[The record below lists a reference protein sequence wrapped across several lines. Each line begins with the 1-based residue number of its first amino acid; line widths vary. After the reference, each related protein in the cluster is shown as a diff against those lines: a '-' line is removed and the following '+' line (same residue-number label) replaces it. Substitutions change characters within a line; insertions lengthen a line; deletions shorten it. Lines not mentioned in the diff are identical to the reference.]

1 MPYHSLSDVIRCY
14 PWVQFLLTLPQFF
27 RKTSVASLLI
37 PNPKALC
44 WSTCPYR
51 LELQRC
57 TWSFWRRKLKTSSSI
72 CCLATATP
80 TLNPTCHQISNMAGK
95 SMEIPYLYLFIPIL
109 NWHLHQKIMKIIDH
123 WGCSMVIFDYQI
135 RGASWAAGAE
145 DSPPDEAHGQ
155 QHPGLF
161 EAPRCWCLGA
171 VSRERPAI
179 LVWTSR
185 IVKVLFACTLIY
197 LTVYYLYLILIY

>member
-1 MPYHSLSDVIRCY
+1 MRYHSLSDVIRCY

-44 WSTCPYR
+44 WSTCPYH

-95 SMEIPYLYLFIPIL
+95 SMEIPYLYLFISISPYSKWAFTPENHSLGMFHGHFWPDI
-109 NWHLHQKIMKIIDH
+109 
-123 WGCSMVIFDYQI
+123 S
-135 RGASWAAGAE
+135 GASWAAGGSGFTTRW
-145 DSPPDEAHGQ
+145 SPRSATSRTVWGAKVLVPW
-155 QHPGLF
+155 
-161 EAPRCWCLGA
+161 RCG
-171 VSRERPAI
+171 ERPAI
-179 LVWTSR
+179 GLSR
-185 IVKVLFACTLIY
+185 YCLHAPWKKSYCILFVFDIDL
-197 LTVYYLYLILIY
+197 LNM